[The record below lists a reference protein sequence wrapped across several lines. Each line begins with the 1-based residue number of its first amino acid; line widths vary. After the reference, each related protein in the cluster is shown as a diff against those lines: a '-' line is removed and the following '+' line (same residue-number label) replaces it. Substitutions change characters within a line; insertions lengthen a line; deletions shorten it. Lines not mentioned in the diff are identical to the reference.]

1 MRFNSDPDFAALLSG
16 SKFFR
21 KVPIPFAPEH
31 MIAVRTLDDIEI
43 DACRLEGQRK
53 FRKAC
58 DAQKWDPVSA
68 SDLDPQLL
76 DRLIE
81 REIIIK
87 AYYDPDTV
95 DGDNPIPFFANEQ
108 ELVRLGSVR
117 VTDLMHL
124 YNEHQEIVNPSRVV
138 SEEEMDRVVAALGK
152 GQWSEATL
160 IAIEP
165 SMLRRCI
172 ISMARQLYDSAPS
185 RFSTT

>member
-16 SKFFR
+16 SKFYR

-31 MIAVRTLDDIEI
+31 MIALRTLDDIEI

-53 FRKAC
+53 FRKSC
-58 DAQKWDPVSA
+58 EAQKWDPVKA
-68 SDLDPQLL
+68 SDLDPTLL

-81 REIIIK
+81 REIIIR

-95 DGDNPIPFFANEQ
+95 DGENPIPFFANET

-138 SEEEMDRVVAALGK
+138 SEEEMDRIVEALGK
-152 GQWSEATL
+152 GQFDEATL

-172 ISMARQLYDSAPS
+172 ISMARRHYASVS
-185 RFSTT
+185 SKSSTT